1 MNSFTKISG
10 WLLFFTGLLVIVL
23 TIWYSYNIFY
33 SKAAIPD
40 FFQIPEETK
49 NASSAAGSQDMQ
61 VLLQKA
67 IQDQIKGVLPSDF
80 VTKSLNLAVWAMLA
94 LILMSGGSRIS
105 DLGIKLIKIGQ
116 EKNEHA

>member
-10 WLLFFTGLLVIVL
+10 WLLLFSGLLIIVL
-23 TIWYSYNIFY
+23 TIWYSYSIFY
-33 SKAAIPD
+33 SKVAIPD
-40 FFQIPEETK
+40 FFQNPEVVK
-49 NASSAAGSQDMQ
+49 NASSPAENQEMQ

-67 IQDQIKGVLPSDF
+67 IQDYLKEVLPLDLITKPLNF
-80 VTKSLNLAVWAMLA
+80 VVWLILA